1 MDKKKSYDSPI
12 YSHWCG
18 KLSEICDSEYG
29 LKTCNHEKQLEQSHL
44 TLLSQSRNK
53 QEFRVKSACNLT
65 EKSYNTI
72 YIRKPFKCVEKDLTI
87 TSRHEKMSLK
97 EIYHLPL
104 DMDET
109 YQLLARFHLCSR
121 GWRDKHFLISF

>member
-65 EKSYNTI
+65 EK
-72 YIRKPFKCVEKDLTI
+72 KLQ
-87 TSRHEKMSLK
+87 
-97 EIYHLPL
+97 YHLYKKTIQMCGERL
-104 DMDET
+104 DDNFS
-109 YQLLARFHLCSR
+109 A
-121 GWRDKHFLISF
+121 